1 MTIREPPNGRVFP
14 QFITHVPSKRQSAVY
29 PSSPSWTDNQRTK
42 STMDITAATNAR
54 FPHIKDLQG
63 KANAS
68 VRNIEPRLPLRTLL
82 SIAQQSTGQVGTD
95 VSFKRPDRA
104 YVEYLVSSEVLLNII
119 PKHKDFPALSSDR
132 GDWHKIYKAL
142 RKQNATQHE
151 MLKQI
156 YDVIVEDNIK
166 SGARPSDQ
174 YSSRRSSNYSE
185 TDQLSNGNQRP
196 LSMPDTP
203 STSSRVADELFL
215 PSSQKPG
222 QNSGLYQPQPQ
233 TASTPQKDRP
243 VVHPKPPGLQ
253 AGSRSRGSSPRPKNE
268 DALAERFS
276 QLRVQRK
283 NVPAGPVEGQYHMA
297 NNTFVEAP
305 SPTEYTPSSS
315 EDSSFPA
322 YVPSQSGGP
331 PSSGKPSGP
340 RDMQPPTY
348 PPPPKLPPPPPKIPL
363 NLVTETKLPRAPSP
377 AYNPSKNVGVTDMPT
392 LSRKPSIIGTD
403 SRSPQS
409 VKRFS
414 AQLSSVNSYSH
425 STRSSVSFE
434 EGPLAHSLSAEIRH
448 RTLIAAPELYERLQT
463 SSVLLIDAR
472 SREEYDQ
479 GHIFASSIM
488 CVEPLGL
495 RAGLSAEELE
505 ERLVISP
512 EVELSLFERRDEFDL
527 VVYYDRKTSSTGFL
541 TGPPA
546 GTEADALRALHDTLY
561 EFNAYK
567 PLQRPPVMLKGGLVA
582 WAELVG
588 PQALVT
594 SNTAASRGSRM
605 VSRKPGRPIGRV
617 PMASANSSLEVRKRR
632 LRDQKPLNPDEEK
645 SWLETASREEVD
657 PADYRHAQS
666 DGDTDSNS
674 DEPISPFIHT
684 YEDFLRR
691 FPEVPP
697 VQQSMMVSLPPPPPR
712 SRQPLPPP
720 PPRSLPG
727 VPSRPPPAVP
737 RPSYSGVSD
746 RDSTPFSPTSR
757 QSSSAQHPLY
767 TSRSISHYLKLPRT
781 GLINFSV
788 TCYMNATIQCLLATI
803 PLSHYFLDNKWKDQ
817 TQKNWKGSN
826 GIMPGIYANLIRSL
840 WKDDV
845 QAIRPSSL
853 RSFCARLNKE
863 WGVDRQQDA
872 KEFFDFLVDCLHED
886 LNENWNRTPLRP
898 LTSKEEMERERMAMQ
913 KVSTIEWRRYSH
925 REKSWISDLFA
936 GQHASRLRCTT
947 CHNTSTTYEAFY
959 SISVEIPRLPGKRPW
974 DIHDCLRSYCKEE
987 RLSGDEV
994 WKCPHCKCERE
1005 ATKQIT
1011 ITRAP
1016 KVLVVHFKRFE
1027 MQKGQSAK
1035 KVHTPI
1041 GFPLFGLNME
1051 PYMIPRSSR
1060 EERDHSGTD
1069 EANGDAATTPPY
1081 LYDAY
1086 AVMRHLGTSGN
1097 GGHYISLV
1105 RDAARGNIWRKFDDE
1120 KVTDF
1125 DPNKLKPDHRLQNEQ
1140 AYLVFYGRAVAR

>member
-1 MTIREPPNGRVFP
+1 M
-14 QFITHVPSKRQSAVY
+14 
-29 PSSPSWTDNQRTK
+29 
-42 STMDITAATNAR
+42 
-54 FPHIKDLQG
+54 
-63 KANAS
+63 
-68 VRNIEPRLPLRTLL
+68 
-82 SIAQQSTGQVGTD
+82 
-95 VSFKRPDRA
+95 
-104 YVEYLVSSEVLLNII
+104 LNE
-119 PKHKDFPALSSDR
+119 
-132 GDWHKIYKAL
+132 IY
-142 RKQNATQHE
+142 H
-151 MLKQI
+151 
-156 YDVIVEDNIK
+156 VIVEDNNH
-166 SGARPSDQ
+166 SGVRPSDQ
-174 YSSRRSSNYSE
+174 YSTSRRSSTYAE
-185 TDQLSNGNQRP
+185 TDQPYSDHQRP

-203 STSSRVADELFL
+203 STSMRVTDELFL
-215 PSSQKPG
+215 PSTQGKPHNAG
-222 QNSGLYQPQPQ
+222 PYQPQPQ
-233 TASTPQKDRP
+233 VVSPLQRDRP
-243 VVHPKPPGLQ
+243 VVRPKPLGLQ
-253 AGSRSRGSSPRPKNE
+253 AGSNSRGTSPRPSSD

-283 NVPAGPVEGQYHMA
+283 KVPTGPAEGRGNISH
-297 NNTFVEAP
+297 NGFIEIP

-315 EDSSFPA
+315 EDSSSLA
-322 YVPSQSGGP
+322 HVPSQSGGP
-331 PSSGKPSGP
+331 PSPGKPSGP
-340 RDMQPPTY
+340 RDMQPTTF

-363 NLVTETKLPRAPSP
+363 NLVSETQLPRAPSR
-377 AYNPSKNVGVTDMPT
+377 AYNPSKSVGMTSMPT
-392 LSRKPSIIGTD
+392 VGTD
-403 SRSPQS
+403 SHSPQS
-409 VKRFS
+409 VNRFS
-414 AQLSSVNSYSH
+414 GQLSSAITYSQ
-425 STRSSVSFE
+425 STRSSASFE
-434 EGPLAHSLSAEIRH
+434 EGPLTQTLSADRRH
-448 RTLIAAPELYERLQT
+448 RTSISAPELYERLQT

-472 SREEYDQ
+472 SREDYDR
-479 GHIFASSIM
+479 GHVFAKSIM

-495 RAGLSAEELE
+495 KAGLSAEELE
-505 ERLVISP
+505 ERLVVSP

-541 TGPPA
+541 TGPPT
-546 GTEADALRALHDTLY
+546 GTEADSLRALHDTLY

-567 PLQRPPVMLKGGLVA
+567 PLRRPPVMLKGGLAA

-594 SNTAASRGSRM
+594 SNTAALVGSRN

-666 DGDTDSNS
+666 DGDSDSNN

-697 VQQSMMVSLPPPPPR
+697 VQQSMTVSLPPPPPL

-720 PPRSLPG
+720 PPRSLPS

-737 RPSYSGVSD
+737 RPSYSGVSE
-746 RDSTPFSPTSR
+746 RESTQFSPASR
-757 QSSSAQHPLY
+757 QSSSKQHPLY

-817 TQKNWKGSN
+817 IQKNWKGSN

-886 LNENWNRTPLRP
+886 LNENWSRTPLRP
-898 LTSKEEMERERMAMQ
+898 LTLKEEMDRERMPMQ
-913 KVSTIEWRRYSH
+913 KVSRIEWNRYTH

-947 CHNTSTTYEAFY
+947 CQNTSTTYEAFY
-959 SISVEIPRLPGKRPW
+959 SISVEIPRSSGRRLW
-974 DIHDCLRSYCKEE
+974 DIHDCLRSYCQEE

-1016 KVLVVHFKRFE
+1016 QVLVVHFKRFE

-1035 KVHTPI
+1035 KIHTPI

-1051 PYMIPRSSR
+1051 PYMIPRASKDAH
-1060 EERDHSGTD
+1060 DHSRT
-1069 EANGDAATTPPY
+1069 EEPLRDAATTPPY

-1120 KVTDF
+1120 RVTDL
-1125 DPNKLKPDHRLQNEQ
+1125 DPNKLKPENRLQNEQ

>member
-1 MTIREPPNGRVFP
+1 
-14 QFITHVPSKRQSAVY
+14 
-29 PSSPSWTDNQRTK
+29 
-42 STMDITAATNAR
+42 
-54 FPHIKDLQG
+54 
-63 KANAS
+63 
-68 VRNIEPRLPLRTLL
+68 
-82 SIAQQSTGQVGTD
+82 
-95 VSFKRPDRA
+95 
-104 YVEYLVSSEVLLNII
+104 
-119 PKHKDFPALSSDR
+119 
-132 GDWHKIYKAL
+132 
-142 RKQNATQHE
+142 

-156 YDVIVEDNIK
+156 YSVIIDDNTK
-166 SGARPSDQ
+166 SGVRPSDQ
-174 YSSRRSSNYSE
+174 YSSSRRSSTYSE
-185 TDQLSNGNQRP
+185 TGQLPNGHQRP

-203 STSSRVADELFL
+203 STGNRFTDELFL
-215 PSSQKPG
+215 PSSQTTP
-222 QNSGLYQPQPQ
+222 QISGPHQPQPQ
-233 TASTPQKDRP
+233 ASSTAQRDRP
-243 VVHPKPPGLQ
+243 NVRPKPLGLQ
-253 AGSRSRGSSPRPKNE
+253 AGSQSRDTSSRPTSD
-268 DALAERFS
+268 DALAQRFS

-283 NVPAGPVEGQYHMA
+283 KVPAGPAEGPRNLSQ
-297 NNTFVEAP
+297 NGFVEIP
-305 SPTEYTPSSS
+305 SPTDYTPSSS
-315 EDSSFPA
+315 EDSSSLAHIPPQSQGL
-322 YVPSQSGGP
+322 PSP
-331 PSSGKPSGP
+331 GKPSGP
-340 RDMQPPTY
+340 RDMQLPRLPL
-348 PPPPKLPPPPPKIPL
+348 PPKLPPPPPKRPMNIA
-363 NLVTETKLPRAPSP
+363 TETQLPRAPSP
-377 AYNPSKNVGVTDMPT
+377 AYNPSKSVKTNMPA
-392 LSRKPSIIGTD
+392 LNRKRSIIGAD
-403 SRSPQS
+403 SYSPQS

-414 AQLSSVNSYSH
+414 GQLSSAATSYSQ
-425 STRSSVSFE
+425 STRSSASFE
-434 EGPLAHSLSAEIRH
+434 GVPLAQTLSAEKRH
-448 RTLIAAPELYERLQT
+448 QTSISAPELYECLQT
-463 SSVLLIDAR
+463 SNVLLIDVR
-472 SREEYDQ
+472 SREDYDQ
-479 GHIFASSIM
+479 GHIFAKSIM

-505 ERLVISP
+505 ERLIVSP
-512 EVELSLFERRDEFDL
+512 EIELSLFERRDDFDL
-527 VVYYDRKTSSTGFL
+527 VVYYDRRTSSTEFL

-546 GTEADALRALHDTLY
+546 GTEADAMRALHDTLY

-567 PLQRPPVMLKGGLVA
+567 PLRRPPVMLKGGLVA

-594 SNTAASRGSRM
+594 SNTAALIGSRT
-605 VSRKPGRPIGRV
+605 VLRKPARPIGRV

-674 DEPISPFIHT
+674 DEPPSPFVHT

-691 FPEVPP
+691 FPEVSP

-712 SRQPLPPP
+712 SRQAMPPP
-720 PPRSLPG
+720 PPRSLPS

-737 RPSYSGVSD
+737 RPSYSGVSE
-746 RDSTPFSPTSR
+746 RESTQFSPTSR
-757 QSSSAQHPLY
+757 QSSSQQHPLY

-853 RSFCARLNKE
+853 RSFCARLNQE

-898 LTSKEEMERERMAMQ
+898 LTLREEMERERMPIQ
-913 KVSTIEWRRYSH
+913 TVSKIEWNRYTH

-947 CHNTSTTYEAFY
+947 CQNTSTTYEAFY
-959 SISVEIPRLPGKRPW
+959 SISVEIPRSSGKKPW
-974 DIHDCLRSYCKEE
+974 DIHDCLRSYCQEE

-1016 KVLVVHFKRFE
+1016 QFLVVHFKRFE

-1035 KVHTPI
+1035 KVHTSI

-1051 PYMIPRSSR
+1051 SYMVPQASK
-1060 EERDHSGTD
+1060 EAHDHSRMD
-1069 EANGDAATTPPY
+1069 EPIKDAATTPPY

-1086 AVMRHLGTSGN
+1086 AVMRHIGTSGN

-1120 KVTDF
+1120 RVTDF
-1125 DPNKLKPDHRLQNEQ
+1125 DPNKLKPDQRLQNEQ

>member
-1 MTIREPPNGRVFP
+1 
-14 QFITHVPSKRQSAVY
+14 
-29 PSSPSWTDNQRTK
+29 
-42 STMDITAATNAR
+42 
-54 FPHIKDLQG
+54 
-63 KANAS
+63 
-68 VRNIEPRLPLRTLL
+68 
-82 SIAQQSTGQVGTD
+82 
-95 VSFKRPDRA
+95 
-104 YVEYLVSSEVLLNII
+104 
-119 PKHKDFPALSSDR
+119 
-132 GDWHKIYKAL
+132 
-142 RKQNATQHE
+142 
-151 MLKQI
+151 MLKHI
-156 YDVIVEDNIK
+156 YDVIVEDNRK
-166 SGARPSDQ
+166 SGVRPSDQ
-174 YSSRRSSNYSE
+174 SSLSRPSSSYSDRS
-185 TDQLSNGNQRP
+185 QLSNGHQRP
-196 LSMPDTP
+196 LSMPETP
-203 STSSRVADELFL
+203 STTNRPTDELFL
-215 PSSQKPG
+215 PSPQL
-222 QNSGLYQPQPQ
+222 SGPYQPQPQ
-233 TASTPQKDRP
+233 AASTPQKDRP
-243 VVHPKPPGLQ
+243 VVRPKPLGLQ
-253 AGSRSRGSSPRPKNE
+253 AGSNSRGVSPRPTSE

-283 NVPAGPVEGQYHMA
+283 NVPAKPTEGQRNALHNA
-297 NNTFVEAP
+297 VEMP
-305 SPTEYTPSSS
+305 SPTEYTPSCS
-315 EDSSFPA
+315 EDSSSNFYIPQ
-322 YVPSQSGGP
+322 QSGGQ
-331 PSSGKPSGP
+331 PSPGKPSGP
-340 RDMQPPTY
+340 RDMQLSTL

-363 NLVTETKLPRAPSP
+363 NLVTETQLPRAPSP
-377 AYNPSKNVGVTDMPT
+377 AYNPSKSVVKANMPT
-392 LSRKPSIIGTD
+392 LSRKRSIIGTD
-403 SRSPQS
+403 SQSPQS
-409 VKRFS
+409 VKRLS
-414 AQLSSVNSYSH
+414 AQLSSATTYSP
-425 STRSSVSFE
+425 STRSSVSI
-434 EGPLAHSLSAEIRH
+434 EGVPLAQTLSTEIRH
-448 RTLIAAPELYERLQT
+448 KTSISAPELYEHLQT
-463 SSVLLIDAR
+463 SNVLLIDVR
-472 SREEYDQ
+472 GREEYDQ
-479 GHIFASSIM
+479 GHVFAKSIM

-495 RAGLSAEELE
+495 KPGLSAEELE
-505 ERLVISP
+505 ERLIVSP
-512 EVELSLFERRDEFDL
+512 EFELSLFERRDDFDL
-527 VVYYDRKTSSTGFL
+527 VVYYDQKTSSTGFL
-541 TGPPA
+541 TGPPT
-546 GTEADALRALHDTLY
+546 GTDADALRALHDTLY

-567 PLQRPPVMLKGGLVA
+567 PLRKPPIMLKGGLVA

-594 SNTAASRGSRM
+594 SNTAALVGSRT
-605 VSRKPGRPIGRV
+605 VPRKPGRPIGRV
-617 PMASANSSLEVRKRR
+617 PKASANSSLEVRKRR

-666 DGDTDSNS
+666 DGDSDSN
-674 DEPISPFIHT
+674 DPVSPFIQT

-691 FPEVPP
+691 FPEVSP
-697 VQQSMMVSLPPPPPR
+697 VQQSMMVSYHPTPPR
-712 SRQPLPPP
+712 SRQPMPPP
-720 PPRSLPG
+720 PPRSLPS
-727 VPSRPPPAVP
+727 VPSRPPPALP
-737 RPSYSGVSD
+737 RPSYSGVSE
-746 RDSTPFSPTSR
+746 RESIQFSPTSR
-757 QSSSAQHPLY
+757 QSSSRQHPLY

-872 KEFFDFLVDCLHED
+872 KEFFDFLSDCLHED

-898 LTSKEEMERERMAMQ
+898 LTLREEMDRERMPIQ
-913 KVSTIEWRRYSH
+913 TVSRIEWNRYTH

-947 CHNTSTTYEAFY
+947 CQNTSTTYEAFY
-959 SISVEIPRLPGKRPW
+959 SISVEIPRTSGKRPW
-974 DIHDCLRSYCKEE
+974 DIHDCLRSYCQEE

-1016 KVLVVHFKRFE
+1016 QFLVVHFKRFE

-1051 PYMIPRSSR
+1051 SYIIPQASK
-1060 EERDHSGTD
+1060 EAHDHSRMD
-1069 EANGDAATTPPY
+1069 EPIRDAATTPPY

-1086 AVMRHLGTSGN
+1086 AVMRHIGTSGN

-1120 KVTDF
+1120 RVTDF
-1125 DPNKLKPDHRLQNEQ
+1125 DPNKLKPDHKLQNEQ

>member
-1 MTIREPPNGRVFP
+1 MNVTGPL
-14 QFITHVPSKRQSAVY
+14 
-29 PSSPSWTDNQRTK
+29 
-42 STMDITAATNAR
+42 NAR

-68 VRNIEPRLPLRTLL
+68 VRNIDPRMPIRSLL
-82 SIAQQSTGQVGTD
+82 SRAQQSTVQVGTD

-104 YVEYLVSSEVLLNII
+104 YVEYLVSSELLLNII
-119 PKHKDFPALSSDR
+119 PKHKDFPTVNSGR
-132 GDWHKIYKAL
+132 GDLKQIYKSL

-156 YDVIVEDNIK
+156 YNVIVEDNTK
-166 SGARPSDQ
+166 SGVRPSDH
-174 YSSRRSSNYSE
+174 YLSSRPSSTYSVSSP
-185 TDQLSNGNQRP
+185 LSNGHQRP

-203 STSSRVADELFL
+203 GTSNRVTDELFL
-215 PSSQKPG
+215 PSSQTMPPI
-222 QNSGLYQPQPQ
+222 SPYQPQPRPSS
-233 TASTPQKDRP
+233 ASRGDRP
-243 VVHPKPPGLQ
+243 VVHPKPLGLQ
-253 AGSRSRGSSPRPKNE
+253 AGLNSRDASPHPTSD

-283 NVPAGPVEGQYHMA
+283 NLPVGPADGQRNVSQNGSAEMR
-297 NNTFVEAP
+297 
-305 SPTEYTPSSS
+305 SPTNYTPSSS
-315 EDSSFPA
+315 EDSSSSA
-322 YVPSQSGGP
+322 YIPPQSGGS
-331 PSSGKPSGP
+331 PSRGKPSGP
-340 RDMQPPTY
+340 RDMQLPTFA
-348 PPPPKLPPPPPKIPL
+348 PPPKLPPPPPKIPL
-363 NLVTETKLPRAPSP
+363 ELVTETHLPRAPSP
-377 AYNPSKNVGVTDMPT
+377 AYNPSKSAVKTNVLT
-392 LSRKPSIIGTD
+392 LNRKRSIIGTD
-403 SRSPQS
+403 PHSPQS

-414 AQLSSVNSYSH
+414 GQLSSATTYSQ
-425 STRSSVSFE
+425 STRSSASYDGV
-434 EGPLAHSLSAEIRH
+434 PLAQTLSAELRH
-448 RTLIAAPELYERLQT
+448 KTSISASELYERLQT
-463 SSVLLIDAR
+463 SSILLIDVR
-472 SREEYDQ
+472 GREEYDQ
-479 GHIFASSIM
+479 GHIFAKSIM
-488 CVEPLGL
+488 CIEPLGL
-495 RAGLSAEELE
+495 KSGLSAEELE
-505 ERLVISP
+505 ERLVVSP
-512 EVELSLFERRDEFDL
+512 EVEQSLFERRDDFDL

-541 TGPPA
+541 TGPPT
-546 GTEADALRALHDTLY
+546 GTEADAMRALHDTLY

-567 PLQRPPVMLKGGLVA
+567 PLRRPPIMLEEGLVA

-594 SNTAASRGSRM
+594 SNTAALVGSRT

-617 PMASANSSLEVRKRR
+617 PKASANSSLEVRKRR

-657 PADYRHAQS
+657 PADYQHAQS
-666 DGDTDSNS
+666 DGDADSNS
-674 DEPISPFIHT
+674 DEPMSPFIHT

-691 FPEVPP
+691 FPDVSPM
-697 VQQSMMVSLPPPPPR
+697 QQSMMVSLPPPSPR
-712 SRQPLPPP
+712 SRQSMLPP
-720 PPRSLPG
+720 PPRSLPS

-737 RPSYSGVSD
+737 RPSYGGVSE
-746 RDSTPFSPTSR
+746 RESTQFSPTSR
-757 QSSSAQHPLY
+757 QSSSRQHPLY

-898 LTSKEEMERERMAMQ
+898 LTLREEMDRERMPIQ
-913 KVSTIEWRRYSH
+913 TVSRIEWNRYSH

-947 CHNTSTTYEAFY
+947 CQNTSTTYEAFY
-959 SISVEIPRLPGKRPW
+959 SISVEIPRTSGKRPW
-974 DIHDCLRSYCKEE
+974 DIHDCLRSYCQEE

-1016 KVLVVHFKRFE
+1016 QFLVVHFKRFE
-1027 MQKGQSAK
+1027 MRKGESAR

-1051 PYMIPRSSR
+1051 AYMIPQASKEAHDYSR
-1060 EERDHSGTD
+1060 MD
-1069 EANGDAATTPPY
+1069 EPIRDAATTPPY

-1086 AVMRHLGTSGN
+1086 AVMRHIGNSGN

-1120 KVTDF
+1120 RVTDF
-1125 DPNKLKPDHRLQNEQ
+1125 DPSKLKNDHKLQSEQ

>member
-1 MTIREPPNGRVFP
+1 M
-14 QFITHVPSKRQSAVY
+14 Q
-29 PSSPSWTDNQRTK
+29 
-42 STMDITAATNAR
+42 
-54 FPHIKDLQG
+54 
-63 KANAS
+63 
-68 VRNIEPRLPLRTLL
+68 
-82 SIAQQSTGQVGTD
+82 
-95 VSFKRPDRA
+95 
-104 YVEYLVSSEVLLNII
+104 
-119 PKHKDFPALSSDR
+119 
-132 GDWHKIYKAL
+132 
-142 RKQNATQHE
+142 QNATQHE
-151 MLKQI
+151 MLKEI
-156 YDVIVEDNIK
+156 YNVIVEDNTN
-166 SGARPSDQ
+166 SGVKPSDQ
-174 YSSRRSSNYSE
+174 YSSSRRSSIHSE
-185 TDQLSNGNQRP
+185 TNQLPNGYQRP

-203 STSSRVADELFL
+203 TTSTRATDELFL
-215 PSSQKPG
+215 PPSQTIP
-222 QNSGLYQPQPQ
+222 QISGPYETQPPA
-233 TASTPQKDRP
+233 ASTPQRDRP
-243 VVHPKPPGLQ
+243 VVHRKPVGLQ
-253 AGSRSRGSSPRPKNE
+253 AGSSSRGASPGPTSG

-283 NVPAGPVEGQYHMA
+283 NAPPKPTEGQR
-297 NNTFVEAP
+297 NTSHSGFAEIP

-315 EDSSFPA
+315 EDSSSFA
-322 YVPSQSGGP
+322 YNPSQSGGSASP
-331 PSSGKPSGP
+331 GKPSGP
-340 RDMQPPTY
+340 RDMHPPNL
-348 PPPPKLPPPPPKIPL
+348 PPPPTFPPPPPKIPL
-363 NLVTETKLPRAPSP
+363 NLVTEAQLPRAPSP
-377 AYNPSKNVGVTDMPT
+377 AYNPSKSVGMANMPT
-392 LSRKPSIIGTD
+392 LNRKRSVIGTNPH
-403 SRSPQS
+403 SPQS

-414 AQLSSVNSYSH
+414 GQSTSAISYSQ
-425 STRSSVSFE
+425 SARSSASFE
-434 EGPLAHSLSAEIRH
+434 DAPLAQSLSAEMRH
-448 RTLIAAPELYERLQT
+448 KTSISAPELYERLQT

-472 SREEYDQ
+472 TREEYDE
-479 GHIFASSIM
+479 GHVFSKAIM

-495 RAGLSAEELE
+495 KAGLSAEELE
-505 ERLVISP
+505 ERLVVSP
-512 EVELSLFERRDEFDL
+512 EAELSLFERRDEFDL

-541 TGPPA
+541 TGPPT

-567 PLQRPPVMLKGGLVA
+567 PLRRKPIMLKGGLVA

-594 SNTAASRGSRM
+594 SNTAALVGSRT
-605 VSRKPGRPIGRV
+605 VSRRPGRPIGRV

-666 DGDTDSNS
+666 DGDTDSNNN
-674 DEPISPFIHT
+674 EPMSPFVHT

-697 VQQSMMVSLPPPPPR
+697 TQQSMMVSTPPPPPR
-712 SRQPLPPP
+712 SRQPVPSPPP
-720 PPRSLPG
+720 QSLPSA
-727 VPSRPPPAVP
+727 PSRPPPAVP
-737 RPSYSGVSD
+737 RPSYSGVSE
-746 RDSTPFSPTSR
+746 RESTQLSPTSR
-757 QSSSAQHPLY
+757 HSSSTQHPLY
-767 TSRSISHYLKLPRT
+767 TSRAISHYLRLPRT
-781 GLINFSV
+781 GLVNFSV
-788 TCYMNATIQCLLATI
+788 TCYMNATIQCLVATI

-817 TQKNWKGSN
+817 IQKNWKGSN

-853 RSFCARLNKE
+853 RSFCARLNRE

-872 KEFFDFLVDCLHED
+872 KEFFDFLIDCLHED
-886 LNENWNRTPLRP
+886 LNENWDRTPLRP
-898 LTSKEEMERERMAMQ
+898 LTPREEMDRERMPIQ
-913 KVSTIEWRRYSH
+913 KVSKIEWNRYTH

-947 CHNTSTTYEAFY
+947 CQNTSTTYEAFY
-959 SISVEIPRLPGKRPW
+959 SISVEIPRSSGRRPW
-974 DIHDCLRSYCKEE
+974 DIHDCLRSYCQEE

-1016 KVLVVHFKRFE
+1016 QVLVVHFKRFE

-1041 GFPLFGLNME
+1041 DFPLFGLNLD
-1051 PYMIPRSSR
+1051 PYMIPRASK
-1060 EERDHSGTD
+1060 EAHDHSRMD
-1069 EANGDAATTPPY
+1069 DPIRDAATTPPY

-1086 AVMRHLGTSGN
+1086 AVMRHIGTSGN

-1105 RDAARGNIWRKFDDE
+1105 RDAARSNTWRKFDDE
-1120 KVTDF
+1120 RVTDF
-1125 DPNKLKPDHRLQNEQ
+1125 DHHKLKPDHRLQNEQ

>member
-1 MTIREPPNGRVFP
+1 M
-14 QFITHVPSKRQSAVY
+14 
-29 PSSPSWTDNQRTK
+29 
-42 STMDITAATNAR
+42 
-54 FPHIKDLQG
+54 
-63 KANAS
+63 
-68 VRNIEPRLPLRTLL
+68 
-82 SIAQQSTGQVGTD
+82 
-95 VSFKRPDRA
+95 
-104 YVEYLVSSEVLLNII
+104 LN
-119 PKHKDFPALSSDR
+119 
-132 GDWHKIYKAL
+132 
-142 RKQNATQHE
+142 
-151 MLKQI
+151 QI
-156 YDVIVEDNIK
+156 YHVIIEDNNH
-166 SGARPSDQ
+166 SGVKPSDQ
-174 YSSRRSSNYSE
+174 YSSSHRSSTYSE
-185 TDQLSNGNQRP
+185 IDQSSNSHQRP

-203 STSSRVADELFL
+203 NSNIKVTDELFL
-215 PSSQKPG
+215 PSPQTAPQSIA
-222 QNSGLYQPQPQ
+222 SYQPQPQ
-233 TASTPQKDRP
+233 AASTSHRDRP
-243 VVHPKPPGLQ
+243 VVRPKPFGLQ
-253 AGSRSRGSSPRPKNE
+253 AGSNSRGSSPHPTYD

-283 NVPAGPVEGQYHMA
+283 KVPTRPAEGQGSISH
-297 NNTFVEAP
+297 NDFVEIP
-305 SPTEYTPSSS
+305 SPIEYTPSSS
-315 EDSSFPA
+315 EDSSSLA
-322 YVPSQSGGP
+322 CVPSQPGGP
-331 PSSGKPSGP
+331 SSPGKPSGP
-340 RDMQPPTY
+340 RAMQPTTF

-363 NLVTETKLPRAPSP
+363 NVVTETQLPRAPSP
-377 AYNPSKNVGVTDMPT
+377 AYNPSKNVGMTNMP
-392 LSRKPSIIGTD
+392 SVGEKRSAVGMD
-403 SRSPQS
+403 SHSPQS

-414 AQLSSVNSYSH
+414 GQLSSAITYSQ
-425 STRSSVSFE
+425 STRSSASLEEVTLAQDVS
-434 EGPLAHSLSAEIRH
+434 ADRRHKTSLS
-448 RTLIAAPELYERLQT
+448 APELYERLQT
-463 SSVLLIDAR
+463 SSILLIDIR
-472 SREEYDQ
+472 SREEFDQ
-479 GHIFASSIM
+479 GHIFAKSIM
-488 CVEPLGL
+488 CIEPLGL

-505 ERLVISP
+505 ERLVVSP
-512 EVELSLFERRDEFDL
+512 EGELSLFERRDEFDL
-527 VVYYDRKTSSTGFL
+527 VVYYDRMTSSTGYL
-541 TGPPA
+541 NGHPT

-567 PLQRPPVMLKGGLVA
+567 PLRRPPMMLKGGLVA

-594 SNTAASRGSRM
+594 SSTAALVGSRN

-666 DGDTDSNS
+666 DGDTDSNN
-674 DEPISPFIHT
+674 DEPVSPFIHT

-697 VQQSMMVSLPPPPPR
+697 VQQSMMVSMPPPPPR
-712 SRQPLPPP
+712 SRLPIPPP
-720 PPRSLPG
+720 PPRSLPS

-737 RPSYSGVSD
+737 RPSYSGVSE
-746 RDSTPFSPTSR
+746 RDSTQFSPTSR
-757 QSSSAQHPLY
+757 QSSSTQHPLY
-767 TSRSISHYLKLPRT
+767 TSRSITHYLKLPRT

-886 LNENWNRTPLRP
+886 LNEHWNRTPLRP
-898 LTSKEEMERERMAMQ
+898 LTLREEMERERMPVWT
-913 KVSTIEWRRYSH
+913 VSRIEWNRYTH
-925 REKSWISDLFA
+925 REKSWITELFA

-947 CHNTSTTYEAFY
+947 CQNTSTTYEAFY
-959 SISVEIPRLPGKRPW
+959 SISVEIPRSSGRRPW
-974 DIHDCLRSYCKEE
+974 DIHDCLRSYCQEE
-987 RLSGDEV
+987 KLSGDEV
-994 WKCPHCKCERE
+994 WKCPNCKCERE

-1016 KVLVVHFKRFE
+1016 QVLVVHFKRFE

-1035 KVHTPI
+1035 KIHTPI

-1051 PYMIPRSSR
+1051 PYMIPQASK
-1060 EERDHSGTD
+1060 EAHDHLRVD
-1069 EANGDAATTPPY
+1069 ESIQDAATKPPY

-1120 KVTDF
+1120 RVTDF

>member
-1 MTIREPPNGRVFP
+1 MHLPTSERFP
-14 QFITHVPSKRQSAVY
+14 QGFRLRSRILTG
-29 PSSPSWTDNQRTK
+29 
-42 STMDITAATNAR
+42 
-54 FPHIKDLQG
+54 LQ
-63 KANAS
+63 
-68 VRNIEPRLPLRTLL
+68 
-82 SIAQQSTGQVGTD
+82 
-95 VSFKRPDRA
+95 
-104 YVEYLVSSEVLLNII
+104 
-119 PKHKDFPALSSDR
+119 
-132 GDWHKIYKAL
+132 
-142 RKQNATQHE
+142 QNATQHE
-151 MLKQI
+151 MLKEI
-156 YDVIVEDNIK
+156 YNVIIEDNTN
-166 SGARPSDQ
+166 SGVNPSDQ
-174 YSSRRSSNYSE
+174 YSSSRRASIQSETNQSSNGY
-185 TDQLSNGNQRP
+185 QRP
-196 LSMPDTP
+196 LSMPLTP
-203 STSSRVADELFL
+203 NASSKATDELFL
-215 PSSQKPG
+215 PSSQTLPRIPG
-222 QNSGLYQPQPQ
+222 SHQSQPQA
-233 TASTPQKDRP
+233 ASTPQRDRP
-243 VVHPKPPGLQ
+243 PVHRKPLGLQ
-253 AGSRSRGSSPRPKNE
+253 AGSGSRGTSPGPASG

-283 NVPAGPVEGQYHMA
+283 NVPAKPAEGQR
-297 NNTFVEAP
+297 NTLHNDFVEMP

-315 EDSSFPA
+315 EDSPSLA
-322 YVPSQSGGP
+322 YISLQSGGP
-331 PSSGKPSGP
+331 PSPGKPSGP
-340 RDMQPPTY
+340 RAMMPPN
-348 PPPPKLPPPPPKIPL
+348 LPPPPPKIPL
-363 NLVTETKLPRAPSP
+363 SLETETRLPRAPSP
-377 AYNPSKNVGVTDMPT
+377 AYNPSKSVGVANMPT
-392 LSRKPSIIGTD
+392 FIRKQSITGTEPN
-403 SRSPQS
+403 SPLS

-414 AQLSSVNSYSH
+414 GHSSSAITYSQ
-425 STRSSVSFE
+425 STRSSASFE
-434 EGPLAHSLSAEIRH
+434 DNPLAQSLSAEKRH
-448 RTLIAAPELYERLQT
+448 KTSISAPELYERLQT

-479 GHIFASSIM
+479 GHVFAKFIL

-495 RAGLSAEELE
+495 KAGLSAEELE

-512 EVELSLFERRDEFDL
+512 EIELSLFERRNEFDL
-527 VVYYDRKTSSTGFL
+527 VVYYDRQTSSTGFL
-541 TGPPA
+541 TGPPT

-567 PLQRPPVMLKGGLVA
+567 PLRRPPIMLKGGLAA
-582 WAELVG
+582 WTELVG

-594 SNTAASRGSRM
+594 SKTASLVGSRT
-605 VSRKPGRPIGRV
+605 VPRKPGRPIGRV

-657 PADYRHAQS
+657 PADYQHAQS
-666 DGDTDSNS
+666 DGDTDSNT
-674 DEPISPFIHT
+674 DEPSSPFVHT
-684 YEDFLRR
+684 YEAFLRR

-712 SRQPLPPP
+712 SRQPVPPP
-720 PPRSLPG
+720 PPRSLPSA
-727 VPSRPPPAVP
+727 PSRPPPALP
-737 RPSYSGVSD
+737 RPSYSGVSE
-746 RDSTPFSPTSR
+746 RESTQFSPTSR
-757 QSSSAQHPLY
+757 QSSSTQHPLY

-853 RSFCARLNKE
+853 RSFCARLNRE

-872 KEFFDFLVDCLHED
+872 KEFFDFLIDCLHED

-898 LTSKEEMERERMAMQ
+898 LTSREEMERERMPVRT
-913 KVSTIEWRRYSH
+913 VSRIEWNRYTH

-947 CHNTSTTYEAFY
+947 CQNTSTTYEAFY
-959 SISVEIPRLPGKRPW
+959 SISVEIPRSSGKRPW
-974 DIHDCLRSYCKEE
+974 DIHDCLRSYCQEE

-994 WKCPHCKCERE
+994 WKCPNCKCERE

-1016 KVLVVHFKRFE
+1016 QVLVVHFKRFE

-1035 KVHTPI
+1035 KIHTPI

-1051 PYMIPRSSR
+1051 PYMIARSSK
-1060 EERDHSGTD
+1060 EAHDHSGTD
-1069 EANGDAATTPPY
+1069 EPVRDAATTPPY

-1120 KVTDF
+1120 RVSDF

>member
-1 MTIREPPNGRVFP
+1 MLKEIY
-14 QFITHVPSKRQSAVY
+14 HVIIDDNSDSGVRPSK
-29 PSSPSWTDNQRTK
+29 
-42 STMDITAATNAR
+42 
-54 FPHIKDLQG
+54 
-63 KANAS
+63 
-68 VRNIEPRLPLRTLL
+68 
-82 SIAQQSTGQVGTD
+82 
-95 VSFKRPDRA
+95 
-104 YVEYLVSSEVLLNII
+104 
-119 PKHKDFPALSSDR
+119 
-132 GDWHKIYKAL
+132 
-142 RKQNATQHE
+142 
-151 MLKQI
+151 
-156 YDVIVEDNIK
+156 
-166 SGARPSDQ
+166 Q
-174 YSSRRSSNYSE
+174 YTSSRRSSVYSDA
-185 TDQLSNGNQRP
+185 DQPYSGHQRP
-196 LSMPDTP
+196 LSMPDSP
-203 STSSRVADELFL
+203 SPRTDTRANDELFL
-215 PSSQKPG
+215 PSPQTAP
-222 QNSGLYQPQPQ
+222 QMSGPYQPQAQ
-233 TASTPQKDRP
+233 AASTPQRNRP
-243 VVHPKPPGLQ
+243 VVRPKPLGLLDKP
-253 AGSRSRGSSPRPKNE
+253 SSRGSSPRPPSD

-283 NVPAGPVEGQYHMA
+283 KVPIRPAEGQNSLSS
-297 NNTFVEAP
+297 NNFIEIP
-305 SPTEYTPSSS
+305 SPIEYTPSSS
-315 EDSSFPA
+315 EDSSSLA
-322 YVPSQSGGP
+322 HYPSQSARP
-331 PSSGKPSGP
+331 PSPSKPYAS
-340 RDMQPPTY
+340 RDLQPPTL

-363 NLVTETKLPRAPSP
+363 NPVTETKLPRAPSP
-377 AYNPSKNVGVTDMPT
+377 AYNPSKSVGITDAPG
-392 LSRKPSIIGTD
+392 LIGTD
-403 SRSPQS
+403 TNPPGSAKRSS
-409 VKRFS
+409 G
-414 AQLSSVNSYSH
+414 QLSSAINYSQ
-425 STRSSVSFE
+425 STRSSASFE
-434 EGPLAHSLSAEIRH
+434 EVPTGQSLSPEKRH
-448 RTLIAAPELYERLQT
+448 KTSISAPELYERLQT
-463 SSVLLIDAR
+463 SSILLIDAR
-472 SREEYDQ
+472 NREEYDQ
-479 GHIFASSIM
+479 GHLFAKSIL
-488 CVEPLGL
+488 CIEPLSL
-495 RAGLSAEELE
+495 KAGLSAEDLE
-505 ERLVISP
+505 DRLVTSP
-512 EVELSLFERRDEFDL
+512 EIELSLFERRDEFDL

-541 TGPPA
+541 TGRPA

-567 PLQRPPVMLKGGLVA
+567 PLRRPPLLLKGGLVA

-594 SNTAASRGSRM
+594 SNTVALVGSRT
-605 VSRKPGRPIGRV
+605 VSRKPARPIGRV

-632 LRDQKPLNPDEEK
+632 LRDQKPLNADEER
-645 SWLETASREEVD
+645 SWLETAEREEVD
-657 PADYRHAQS
+657 PADYQHAQS
-666 DGDTDSNS
+666 DGDAESNS
-674 DEPISPFIHT
+674 DEPMSPFVHT

-712 SRQPLPPP
+712 SQALPPP
-720 PPRSLPG
+720 PPRTMPS

-737 RPSYSGVSD
+737 RPSYSGVSE
-746 RDSTPFSPTSR
+746 STPFSPTSR
-757 QSSSAQHPLY
+757 QASSKQYPLY
-767 TSRSISHYLKLPRT
+767 TSRSIFHYLKLPRT

-817 TQKNWKGSN
+817 IQKNWKGSN

-872 KEFFDFLVDCLHED
+872 KEFFDFLIDCLHED

-898 LTSKEEMERERMAMQ
+898 LTTREEIERERMPIE
-913 KVSTIEWRRYSH
+913 KVSRIEWNRYTH

-947 CHNTSTTYEAFY
+947 CQNTSTTYEAFY
-959 SISVEIPRLPGKRPW
+959 SISVEIPRSSGRRPW

-1016 KVLVVHFKRFE
+1016 QVLVVHFKRFE
-1027 MQKGQSAK
+1027 MQKGQSARK
-1035 KVHTPI
+1035 IHTPI

-1051 PYMIPRSSR
+1051 PYMIPRASKDIDAYAR
-1060 EERDHSGTD
+1060 TD
-1069 EANGDAATTPPY
+1069 EPVQDAATTPPY

-1097 GGHYISLV
+1097 GGHYISLI

-1120 KVTDF
+1120 RVTDF

>member
-1 MTIREPPNGRVFP
+1 M
-14 QFITHVPSKRQSAVY
+14 
-29 PSSPSWTDNQRTK
+29 
-42 STMDITAATNAR
+42 
-54 FPHIKDLQG
+54 
-63 KANAS
+63 
-68 VRNIEPRLPLRTLL
+68 
-82 SIAQQSTGQVGTD
+82 
-95 VSFKRPDRA
+95 
-104 YVEYLVSSEVLLNII
+104 LN
-119 PKHKDFPALSSDR
+119 
-132 GDWHKIYKAL
+132 
-142 RKQNATQHE
+142 
-151 MLKQI
+151 QI
-156 YDVIVEDNIK
+156 YHVIIEDNNL
-166 SGARPSDQ
+166 SGVKPSDQ
-174 YSSRRSSNYSE
+174 YSSSRRSSTYSE
-185 TDQLSNGNQRP
+185 IDQSSNSYQRP

-203 STSSRVADELFL
+203 NSNIKVTDELFL
-215 PSSQKPG
+215 PSPQTTPQSIAP
-222 QNSGLYQPQPQ
+222 YQPQPQ
-233 TASTPQKDRP
+233 AASASQRDRP
-243 VVHPKPPGLQ
+243 VVRPKPFGLQ
-253 AGSRSRGSSPRPKNE
+253 AGSSSRGSSPRPTYD

-283 NVPAGPVEGQYHMA
+283 KVPTRPAEGQGNISHYD
-297 NNTFVEAP
+297 FVEIP
-305 SPTEYTPSSS
+305 SPIEYTPSSS
-315 EDSSFPA
+315 EDSSSLA

-331 PSSGKPSGP
+331 PSPGKPSGP
-340 RDMQPPTY
+340 RDMQPTMF

-363 NLVTETKLPRAPSP
+363 NVATETQLPRAPSP
-377 AYNPSKNVGVTDMPT
+377 AYNPSKNLGMTNMSLVSGKRSAVGME
-392 LSRKPSIIGTD
+392 SH
-403 SRSPQS
+403 SPLS

-414 AQLSSVNSYSH
+414 GQLSSAITYSQ
-425 STRSSVSFE
+425 STRSSASLEEVTLAQDVSAE
-434 EGPLAHSLSAEIRH
+434 MRHKTSLS
-448 RTLIAAPELYERLQT
+448 APELYERLQT
-463 SSVLLIDAR
+463 SSILMIDIR
-472 SREEYDQ
+472 SREEFDQ
-479 GHIFASSIM
+479 GHIFAKSIM
-488 CVEPLGL
+488 CIEPLGL

-505 ERLVISP
+505 ERLVVSP
-512 EVELSLFERRDEFDL
+512 EAELSLFERRDEFDL
-527 VVYYDRKTSSTGFL
+527 VVYYDRMTSSTGFL
-541 TGPPA
+541 NGHPT

-567 PLQRPPVMLKGGLVA
+567 PLRRPPVMLKGGLIA
-582 WAELVG
+582 WTELVG

-594 SNTAASRGSRM
+594 SSTAALVGSRNIP
-605 VSRKPGRPIGRV
+605 RKPGRPIGRV

-666 DGDTDSNS
+666 DGDTDSNN
-674 DEPISPFIHT
+674 DEPVSPFIHT

-712 SRQPLPPP
+712 SRLPIPPP
-720 PPRSLPG
+720 PPRSLPS

-737 RPSYSGVSD
+737 RPSYSGVSE
-746 RDSTPFSPTSR
+746 RDSTQLSPTSR
-757 QSSSAQHPLY
+757 QSSSTQHPLY
-767 TSRSISHYLKLPRT
+767 TPRSITHYLKLPRT

-886 LNENWNRTPLRP
+886 LNEHWNRTPLRP
-898 LTSKEEMERERMAMQ
+898 LTLREEMERERMPVWT
-913 KVSTIEWRRYSH
+913 VSRIEWNRYTH
-925 REKSWISDLFA
+925 REKSWITELFA

-947 CHNTSTTYEAFY
+947 CQNTSTTYEAFY
-959 SISVEIPRLPGKRPW
+959 SISVEIPRSSGRRPW
-974 DIHDCLRSYCKEE
+974 DIHDCLRSYCQEE
-987 RLSGDEV
+987 KLSGDEV
-994 WKCPHCKCERE
+994 WKCPNCKCERE

-1016 KVLVVHFKRFE
+1016 QVLVVHFKRFE

-1035 KVHTPI
+1035 KIHTPI

-1051 PYMIPRSSR
+1051 PYMIPQASK
-1060 EERDHSGTD
+1060 
-1069 EANGDAATTPPY
+1069 EAHESIQDAATKPPY

-1120 KVTDF
+1120 RVTDF

>member
-1 MTIREPPNGRVFP
+1 MNVIG
-14 QFITHVPSKRQSAVY
+14 PS
-29 PSSPSWTDNQRTK
+29 
-42 STMDITAATNAR
+42 NAR
-54 FPHIKDLQG
+54 FSHIKDLQG

-68 VRNIEPRLPLRTLL
+68 VRNIDPRMPLRSLL
-82 SIAQQSTGQVGTD
+82 SLAQQSTGQVGTD

-104 YVEYLVSSEVLLNII
+104 YVEYLVSSELLLNII
-119 PKHKDFPALSSDR
+119 PKHKDFPTANSGR
-132 GDWHKIYKAL
+132 GDWQQIYKSL

-156 YDVIVEDNIK
+156 YNVIVHDNTK
-166 SGARPSDQ
+166 SGVRPSDQ
-174 YSSRRSSNYSE
+174 YSSSRRSSTYSE
-185 TDQLSNGNQRP
+185 TGQLSNVYQRP

-203 STSSRVADELFL
+203 NTSNRATDELFL
-215 PSSQKPG
+215 PSSQTTPHI
-222 QNSGLYQPQPQ
+222 SGPYQPQPQ
-233 TASTPQKDRP
+233 AASTQQRDRP
-243 VVHPKPPGLQ
+243 IVRPKPLGLQ
-253 AGSRSRGSSPRPKNE
+253 AGSDSRGVSPRPTSD

-283 NVPAGPVEGQYHMA
+283 NVPAGPAEGRRSVSQ
-297 NNTFVEAP
+297 NGFVEIP

-315 EDSSFPA
+315 EDSSSLA
-322 YVPSQSGGP
+322 YIPPQSGGP
-331 PSSGKPSGP
+331 PAPGKPSGP
-340 RDMQPPTY
+340 RDMQLPTFH
-348 PPPPKLPPPPPKIPL
+348 PPPKFPPPPPKIPL
-363 NLVTETKLPRAPSP
+363 SLETETQLPRAPSP
-377 AYNPSKNVGVTDMPT
+377 AYNPSKSVVKNNMPT
-392 LSRKPSIIGTD
+392 FD
-403 SRSPQS
+403 SHSPQS
-409 VKRFS
+409 GKRLSGQFS
-414 AQLSSVNSYSH
+414 SATVYSQ
-425 STRSSVSFE
+425 STRSSASFE
-434 EGPLAHSLSAEIRH
+434 GVPLAQTLSAEVRYKS
-448 RTLIAAPELYERLQT
+448 TVSAPELYERLQT
-463 SSVLLIDAR
+463 SSILLIDIR
-472 SREEYDQ
+472 GREDFDQ
-479 GHIFASSIM
+479 GHIFAKSIM

-495 RAGLSAEELE
+495 KAGLSAEELE
-505 ERLVISP
+505 ERLVVSP
-512 EVELSLFERRDEFDL
+512 EFELSLFERRDEFDL

-541 TGPPA
+541 AGPPT

-567 PLQRPPVMLKGGLVA
+567 PLRRPPVMLKGGLVA

-588 PQALVT
+588 PQALVS
-594 SNTAASRGSRM
+594 SNTAALVGSRT

-674 DEPISPFIHT
+674 DEPMSPFIHT

-691 FPEVPP
+691 FPEVSAER
-697 VQQSMMVSLPPPPPR
+697 QSMMVSLPPPPPR
-712 SRQPLPPP
+712 SRQPMPPP
-720 PPRSLPG
+720 PPRSLPT
-727 VPSRPPPAVP
+727 VPSRPAPAVP
-737 RPSYSGVSD
+737 RPSYSGVSE
-746 RDSTPFSPTSR
+746 RESTQFSPASR
-757 QSSSAQHPLY
+757 HSSSTQHPLY

-886 LNENWNRTPLRP
+886 LNENWNRTSLRP
-898 LTSKEEMERERMAMQ
+898 LTLREEMDRERMPIQ
-913 KVSTIEWRRYSH
+913 TVSKIEWNRYTH

-947 CHNTSTTYEAFY
+947 CQSTSTTYEAFY
-959 SISVEIPRLPGKRPW
+959 SISVEIPRSSGRRPW
-974 DIHDCLRSYCKEE
+974 DIHDCLRSYCQEE

-1016 KVLVVHFKRFE
+1016 QFLVVHFKRFE

-1051 PYMIPRSSR
+1051 PYMIPQASKEAHEYSR
-1060 EERDHSGTD
+1060 MD
-1069 EANGDAATTPPY
+1069 EPIRDAATTPPY

-1086 AVMRHLGTSGN
+1086 AVMRHIGTSGN

-1120 KVTDF
+1120 RVTDF

>member
-1 MTIREPPNGRVFP
+1 
-14 QFITHVPSKRQSAVY
+14 
-29 PSSPSWTDNQRTK
+29 
-42 STMDITAATNAR
+42 
-54 FPHIKDLQG
+54 
-63 KANAS
+63 
-68 VRNIEPRLPLRTLL
+68 
-82 SIAQQSTGQVGTD
+82 
-95 VSFKRPDRA
+95 
-104 YVEYLVSSEVLLNII
+104 
-119 PKHKDFPALSSDR
+119 
-132 GDWHKIYKAL
+132 
-142 RKQNATQHE
+142 
-151 MLKQI
+151 MLKEI
-156 YDVIVEDNIK
+156 YNVIIEDNTN

-174 YSSRRSSNYSE
+174 YSSSRRPSTYSE
-185 TDQLSNGNQRP
+185 MNHLSNGHQRP
-196 LSMPDTP
+196 LSMPDTQ
-203 STSSRVADELFL
+203 STSGRATDELFL
-215 PSSQKPG
+215 PSSQTAP
-222 QNSGLYQPQPQ
+222 QISGPSQPQSQ
-233 TASTPQKDRP
+233 AVSTPQRDRP
-243 VVHPKPPGLQ
+243 VVHPKPLGLQ
-253 AGSRSRGSSPRPKNE
+253 AGSSSRRTSPRPNHN

-283 NVPAGPVEGQYHMA
+283 KVPARPTGEQRDISHNGLVEI
-297 NNTFVEAP
+297 P

-315 EDSSFPA
+315 EDSSSLA
-322 YVPSQSGGP
+322 HIPSQSRGP
-331 PSSGKPSGP
+331 PSPGKPSGP
-340 RDMQPPTY
+340 RDMQPPDY
-348 PPPPKLPPPPPKIPL
+348 PPPPRFPPPPPKIPL
-363 NLVTETKLPRAPSP
+363 NLVTETQLPRAPSP
-377 AYNPSKNVGVTDMPT
+377 AYNPSKGVDVTN
-392 LSRKPSIIGTD
+392 I
-403 SRSPQS
+403 SPQS
-409 VKRFS
+409 VNRFS
-414 AQLSSVNSYSH
+414 GQLSSAISYSQ
-425 STRSSVSFE
+425 SARSSASFE
-434 EGPLAHSLSAEIRH
+434 GVPLAQSLSTEMRH
-448 RTLIAAPELYERLQT
+448 RTSISAPELYERLQT

-479 GHIFASSIM
+479 GHVFAKSIM
-488 CVEPLGL
+488 CIEPLGL
-495 RAGLSAEELE
+495 KAGLSAEELE
-505 ERLVISP
+505 ERLVVSP

-541 TGPPA
+541 TGPPT
-546 GTEADALRALHDTLY
+546 GTQADALRALHDTLY

-567 PLQRPPVMLKGGLVA
+567 PLRRPPVMLKGGLVA

-588 PQALVT
+588 PQALIT
-594 SNTAASRGSRM
+594 SNTAALVGSRR

-632 LRDQKPLNPDEEK
+632 LREQKPLNPDEEK

-657 PADYRHAQS
+657 PADYQHAQS

-674 DEPISPFIHT
+674 DEPMSPFVHT

-691 FPEVPP
+691 FPEAPP
-697 VQQSMMVSLPPPPPR
+697 VQQSMMVSLPPPPPL
-712 SRQPLPPP
+712 SRQPMPPP
-720 PPRSLPG
+720 PPRSLPS

-737 RPSYSGVSD
+737 RPSYSGVSE
-746 RDSTPFSPTSR
+746 RDSTQFSPTSR
-757 QSSSAQHPLY
+757 QSSSTQHPLY

-898 LTSKEEMERERMAMQ
+898 LTSREEMERERMPIQ
-913 KVSTIEWRRYSH
+913 TVSRIEWNRYTH

-947 CHNTSTTYEAFY
+947 CQNTSTTYEAFY
-959 SISVEIPRLPGKRPW
+959 SISVEIPRSSGKRPW
-974 DIHDCLRSYCKEE
+974 DIHDCLRSYCQEE

-1016 KVLVVHFKRFE
+1016 QVLVVHFKRFE

-1051 PYMIPRSSR
+1051 PYMIPRASKDAH
-1060 EERDHSGTD
+1060 DHPRMD
-1069 EANGDAATTPPY
+1069 EPVKDAATTPPY

-1120 KVTDF
+1120 RVTDF

>member
-1 MTIREPPNGRVFP
+1 
-14 QFITHVPSKRQSAVY
+14 
-29 PSSPSWTDNQRTK
+29 
-42 STMDITAATNAR
+42 
-54 FPHIKDLQG
+54 
-63 KANAS
+63 
-68 VRNIEPRLPLRTLL
+68 
-82 SIAQQSTGQVGTD
+82 
-95 VSFKRPDRA
+95 
-104 YVEYLVSSEVLLNII
+104 
-119 PKHKDFPALSSDR
+119 
-132 GDWHKIYKAL
+132 
-142 RKQNATQHE
+142 

-156 YDVIVEDNIK
+156 YNVIVEENTK
-166 SGARPSDQ
+166 SGVRPSDQ
-174 YSSRRSSNYSE
+174 YSSSRPSSIYSD
-185 TDQLSNGNQRP
+185 TSQLSSGHQRP
-196 LSMPDTP
+196 LSMPDTTG
-203 STSSRVADELFL
+203 TSNRVPDELFL
-215 PSSQKPG
+215 PSSQTAP
-222 QNSGLYQPQPQ
+222 QISGPYRPQPEPS
-233 TASTPQKDRP
+233 STSRSDRP
-243 VVHPKPPGLQ
+243 VVRPKPLGLQ
-253 AGSRSRGSSPRPKNE
+253 ASANSRDASPRPNS
-268 DALAERFS
+268 DDTLAERFS
-276 QLRVQRK
+276 QLRVQRR
-283 NVPAGPVEGQYHMA
+283 NVPAALTEGQRNVSQNGSTEM
-297 NNTFVEAP
+297 P
-305 SPTEYTPSSS
+305 SPIEYTPSSS
-315 EDSSFPA
+315 EDSSSLA
-322 YVPSQSGGP
+322 YIPPQPGGP
-331 PSSGKPSGP
+331 PSPGKPSGP
-340 RDMQPPTY
+340 RDMQLPRF

-363 NLVTETKLPRAPSP
+363 GLVTETKLPRAPSP
-377 AYNPSKNVGVTDMPT
+377 AYNPSKSVIKTNVPT
-392 LSRKPSIIGTD
+392 LNGKRSIIGTNPH
-403 SRSPQS
+403 SPQS
-409 VKRFS
+409 GKRFS
-414 AQLSSVNSYSH
+414 GQLSSATSYSQ
-425 STRSSVSFE
+425 SARSSASYD
-434 EGPLAHSLSAEIRH
+434 GLPLVRTLSAEMRH
-448 RTLIAAPELYERLQT
+448 KTSISAPELYERLQT
-463 SSVLLIDAR
+463 SRVLLIDGR

-479 GHIFASSIM
+479 GHISATSTM

-495 RAGLSAEELE
+495 KAGLSAEELE
-505 ERLVISP
+505 ERLVVSP
-512 EVELSLFERRDEFDL
+512 EVEQSLFERRDDFDL
-527 VVYYDRKTSSTGFL
+527 VVYHDRKTSSTGFL
-541 TGPPA
+541 SGPPT
-546 GTEADALRALHDTLY
+546 GTEADALRALHDTLH

-567 PLQRPPVMLKGGLVA
+567 PLRRPPVMLTGGLVA

-594 SNTAASRGSRM
+594 SNTAALVGSRM
-605 VSRKPGRPIGRV
+605 ASRKSGRPIGRV
-617 PMASANSSLEVRKRR
+617 PKASANSSLEVRKRR

-666 DGDTDSNS
+666 DGDVDSNS
-674 DEPISPFIHT
+674 DEPVSPFIHT

-691 FPEVPP
+691 FPEVSP
-697 VQQSMMVSLPPPPPR
+697 VQQSMMVSLPSQPPR
-712 SRQPLPPP
+712 SRQPMLPP
-720 PPRSLPG
+720 PPRSLPS

-737 RPSYSGVSD
+737 RPSYSGVSE
-746 RDSTPFSPTSR
+746 RESTQFSPTSR
-757 QSSSAQHPLY
+757 QSSSSQHPLY

-898 LTSKEEMERERMAMQ
+898 LTLREEVDRERMPIQ
-913 KVSTIEWRRYSH
+913 TVSRIEWNRYSH

-947 CHNTSTTYEAFY
+947 CQNTSTTYEAFY
-959 SISVEIPRLPGKRPW
+959 SISVEIPRTSGKRSW
-974 DIHDCLRSYCKEE
+974 DIHDCLRSYCQEE

-1005 ATKQIT
+1005 ATKKIT

-1016 KVLVVHFKRFE
+1016 QFLVIHFKRFE
-1027 MQKGQSAK
+1027 MRKGESAR

-1051 PYMIPRSSR
+1051 PYMIPQASKQAHDYSR
-1060 EERDHSGTD
+1060 MD
-1069 EANGDAATTPPY
+1069 EPIEDAATTPPY

-1086 AVMRHLGTSGN
+1086 AVMRHIGISGN

-1120 KVTDF
+1120 RVTDF
-1125 DPNKLKPDHRLQNEQ
+1125 DPNKLKTDHRLQNEQ

>member
-1 MTIREPPNGRVFP
+1 MLKEIYKVIIE
-14 QFITHVPSKRQSAVY
+14 
-29 PSSPSWTDNQRTK
+29 DNTK
-42 STMDITAATNAR
+42 S
-54 FPHIKDLQG
+54 G
-63 KANAS
+63 
-68 VRNIEPRLPLRTLL
+68 V
-82 SIAQQSTGQVGTD
+82 
-95 VSFKRPDRA
+95 
-104 YVEYLVSSEVLLNII
+104 
-119 PKHKDFPALSSDR
+119 
-132 GDWHKIYKAL
+132 
-142 RKQNATQHE
+142 
-151 MLKQI
+151 
-156 YDVIVEDNIK
+156 
-166 SGARPSDQ
+166 RPSDQ
-174 YSSRRSSNYSE
+174 YSSSRRSSTYSE
-185 TDQLSNGNQRP
+185 TGQLYNGHQRP

-203 STSSRVADELFL
+203 TRSNRVTDELFL
-215 PSSQKPG
+215 PASLTTPQTSG
-222 QNSGLYQPQPQ
+222 QYQPQPQ
-233 TASTPQKDRP
+233 AASTSQRDRP
-243 VVHPKPPGLQ
+243 VVRPKPLGLQ
-253 AGSRSRGSSPRPKNE
+253 AESSSRDASPHPVSA

-283 NVPAGPVEGQYHMA
+283 SVPARPADGQG
-297 NNTFVEAP
+297 NTSHNGFVEIP
-305 SPTEYTPSSS
+305 SPIEYTPSSS
-315 EDSSFPA
+315 EDSSSLA
-322 YVPSQSGGP
+322 NISSHSGGP
-331 PSSGKPSGP
+331 PSPGKPSGP
-340 RDMQPPTY
+340 RDLQPPKF
-348 PPPPKLPPPPPKIPL
+348 PLPPKLPPPPPKIPL
-363 NLVTETKLPRAPSP
+363 NLVTETHLPRAPSP
-377 AYNPSKNVGVTDMPT
+377 AYNPSKSVKTNMPN
-392 LSRKPSIIGTD
+392 LSRNQSIIGTD
-403 SRSPQS
+403 LHSPQS

-414 AQLSSVNSYSH
+414 EQFSSVTSYSQ
-425 STRSSVSFE
+425 STRSSASFE
-434 EGPLAHSLSAEIRH
+434 GVPLAQTLSAEMRH
-448 RTLIAAPELYERLQT
+448 RTSITAPELYECLQ
-463 SSVLLIDAR
+463 SSSMLLVDVR
-472 SREEYDQ
+472 GREEYDQ
-479 GHIFASSIM
+479 GHIFAKSII
-488 CVEPLGL
+488 CIEPLGL
-495 RAGLSAEELE
+495 KAGLSTEELE
-505 ERLVISP
+505 ERLVVSP
-512 EVELSLFERRDEFDL
+512 ETELSLFERRDEFDL
-527 VVYYDRKTSSTGFL
+527 VVYYDRKTSSSGFL
-541 TGPPA
+541 TGPPT

-561 EFNAYK
+561 EFNVYK
-567 PLQRPPVMLKGGLVA
+567 PLRRPPVMLKGGLVA

-594 SNTAASRGSRM
+594 SNTATLVGSRM
-605 VSRKPGRPIGRV
+605 IPRKPARPIGRV

-674 DEPISPFIHT
+674 DEPMSPFVHT
-684 YEDFLRR
+684 YEDFLKR
-691 FPEVPP
+691 FPEVSP
-697 VQQSMMVSLPPPPPR
+697 VQQSMMVSMPPPPPR
-712 SRQPLPPP
+712 SRQPVPPP
-720 PPRSLPG
+720 PPRSLHN

-737 RPSYSGVSD
+737 RPSYSGVSE
-746 RDSTPFSPTSR
+746 RESTQYSPTSR
-757 QSSSAQHPLY
+757 QSSSRQHPLY

-853 RSFCARLNKE
+853 RSFCARLNNE

-898 LTSKEEMERERMAMQ
+898 LSSREEVDRERMPIQ
-913 KVSTIEWRRYSH
+913 TVSRIEWNRYTH

-947 CHNTSTTYEAFY
+947 CQHTSTTYEAFY
-959 SISVEIPRLPGKRPW
+959 SISVEIPRSSGRRPW
-974 DIHDCLRSYCKEE
+974 DIHDCLRSYCQEE

-1016 KVLVVHFKRFE
+1016 QYLVVHFKRFE
-1027 MQKGQSAK
+1027 MQKGQSAR

-1051 PYMIPRSSR
+1051 TYMVPQASKDAHNHSR
-1060 EERDHSGTD
+1060 MD
-1069 EANGDAATTPPY
+1069 EPVRDAATTPPY

-1086 AVMRHLGTSGN
+1086 AVMRHIGTSGN

-1120 KVTDF
+1120 RVTDF
-1125 DPNKLKPDHRLQNEQ
+1125 DPNKLKPDQRLQNEQ

>member
-1 MTIREPPNGRVFP
+1 
-14 QFITHVPSKRQSAVY
+14 
-29 PSSPSWTDNQRTK
+29 
-42 STMDITAATNAR
+42 
-54 FPHIKDLQG
+54 
-63 KANAS
+63 
-68 VRNIEPRLPLRTLL
+68 
-82 SIAQQSTGQVGTD
+82 
-95 VSFKRPDRA
+95 
-104 YVEYLVSSEVLLNII
+104 
-119 PKHKDFPALSSDR
+119 
-132 GDWHKIYKAL
+132 
-142 RKQNATQHE
+142 

-156 YDVIVEDNIK
+156 YNVIVEENTK
-166 SGARPSDQ
+166 SGVRPSDQ
-174 YSSRRSSNYSE
+174 YSSSRPSSTYPD
-185 TDQLSNGNQRP
+185 TGRISNAHQRP

-203 STSSRVADELFL
+203 STSNRVTDELFL
-215 PSSQKPG
+215 PSSQITP
-222 QNSGLYQPQPQ
+222 QISGPYQPLAQA
-233 TASTPQKDRP
+233 ASTMPRDRP
-243 VVHPKPPGLQ
+243 VVRPKPSGLQ
-253 AGSRSRGSSPRPKNE
+253 AGLNSCGASPRPTSD

-276 QLRVQRK
+276 QLRVQRR
-283 NVPAGPVEGQYHMA
+283 NVLAGGAEGQCNVSLNGFAEM
-297 NNTFVEAP
+297 P
-305 SPTEYTPSSS
+305 SPTEYTASSS
-315 EDSSFPA
+315 EDSSPIA
-322 YVPSQSGGP
+322 YFHSQSGGP
-331 PSSGKPSGP
+331 YSPGKPSGP
-340 RDMQPPTY
+340 RDMQLKTF
-348 PPPPKLPPPPPKIPL
+348 PPPPNFSSSPPKIPW
-363 NLVTETKLPRAPSP
+363 NLVTDTQLPRAPSP
-377 AYNPSKNVGVTDMPT
+377 AYNPSKSVKTNMPA
-392 LSRKPSIIGTD
+392 LNRKRSIIGKD
-403 SRSPQS
+403 SHSPQS
-409 VKRFS
+409 AKRFS
-414 AQLSSVNSYSH
+414 GQLSSATSYSQ
-425 STRSSVSFE
+425 STRSSASFE
-434 EGPLAHSLSAEIRH
+434 AIPFSQPLSTEMRHKTSISAP
-448 RTLIAAPELYERLQT
+448 ALYEHLQT
-463 SSVLLIDAR
+463 SSTLLIDVR
-472 SREEYDQ
+472 GREEYDQ
-479 GHIFASSIM
+479 GHIYAKSIM
-488 CVEPLGL
+488 CIEPLGL
-495 RAGLSAEELE
+495 KAGLSAEELE
-505 ERLVISP
+505 ERLVVSP
-512 EVELSLFERRDEFDL
+512 EVEMSLFERRDEFDL
-527 VVYYDRKTSSTGFL
+527 VVYYDRKTSSTEFL
-541 TGPPA
+541 TGPPT

-561 EFNAYK
+561 EFNAYR
-567 PLQRPPVMLKGGLVA
+567 PLRRPPVMLKGGLVA

-594 SNTAASRGSRM
+594 SNTAFLVGSRT
-605 VSRKPGRPIGRV
+605 VSRKPGRPIARV

-674 DEPISPFIHT
+674 DEPVSPFIHT

-691 FPEVPP
+691 FPEVTAM
-697 VQQSMMVSLPPPPPR
+697 QQSMMVSLPPPPAR
-712 SRQPLPPP
+712 SLQPMPSPPP
-720 PPRSLPG
+720 PSLPS

-737 RPSYSGVSD
+737 RPSYGGVSE
-746 RDSTPFSPTSR
+746 RDSTQFSPTSR
-757 QSSSAQHPLY
+757 QSSSRQHPLY

-898 LTSKEEMERERMAMQ
+898 LTVREEMDRERMPIQ
-913 KVSTIEWRRYSH
+913 TVSRIEWKRYTH

-947 CHNTSTTYEAFY
+947 CQNTSTTYEAFY
-959 SISVEIPRLPGKRPW
+959 SISVEIPRSSGRRPW
-974 DIHDCLRSYCKEE
+974 DIHDCLRSYCQEE

-1016 KVLVVHFKRFE
+1016 QFLVVHFKRFE

-1041 GFPLFGLNME
+1041 GFPLFGLNIE
-1051 PYMIPRSSR
+1051 PYMIPQASKEAHNHSR
-1060 EERDHSGTD
+1060 MD
-1069 EANGDAATTPPY
+1069 EPIRDAATTSPH

-1086 AVMRHLGTSGN
+1086 AVMRHIGTSGN

-1120 KVTDF
+1120 RVTDF

>member
-1 MTIREPPNGRVFP
+1 M
-14 QFITHVPSKRQSAVY
+14 A
-29 PSSPSWTDNQRTK
+29 
-42 STMDITAATNAR
+42 
-54 FPHIKDLQG
+54 
-63 KANAS
+63 
-68 VRNIEPRLPLRTLL
+68 
-82 SIAQQSTGQVGTD
+82 
-95 VSFKRPDRA
+95 
-104 YVEYLVSSEVLLNII
+104 
-119 PKHKDFPALSSDR
+119 
-132 GDWHKIYKAL
+132 
-142 RKQNATQHE
+142 QHE
-151 MLKQI
+151 MLTQI
-156 YDVIVEDNIK
+156 YNVIIEDNTK
-166 SGARPSDQ
+166 SGIKPSDQ
-174 YSSRRSSNYSE
+174 YSSSRRSSIYSD
-185 TDQLSNGNQRP
+185 TGQPSNGHQRP

-203 STSSRVADELFL
+203 STSNRVADELFL
-215 PSSQKPG
+215 PPSQPAS
-222 QNSGLYQPQPQ
+222 QISETYHSHTQA
-233 TASTPQKDRP
+233 ASTTHRDRP
-243 VVHPKPPGLQ
+243 VVRPKPLGLQ
-253 AGSRSRGSSPRPKNE
+253 AGSKSRGASPRPTSD

-276 QLRVQRK
+276 QLRVKRK
-283 NVPAGPVEGQYHMA
+283 AVPAGPGELQRNVIPNGSVDM
-297 NNTFVEAP
+297 P
-305 SPTEYTPSSS
+305 SPTEYTPPSS
-315 EDSSFPA
+315 EDSSSLA
-322 YVPSQSGGP
+322 HIPSQPMG
-331 PSSGKPSGP
+331 PSSPGKPSGP
-340 RDMQPPTY
+340 RDMQPSTF

-363 NLVTETKLPRAPSP
+363 NLVTEIQLPRPPSP
-377 AYNPSKNVGVTDMPT
+377 AYNPSKSVKTDMPA
-392 LSRKPSIIGTD
+392 LNGKRSNIGTD
-403 SRSPQS
+403 SHSPQS
-409 VKRFS
+409 AKRFS
-414 AQLSSVNSYSH
+414 GHLTSATSYSH
-425 STRSSVSFE
+425 STRSSASFE
-434 EGPLAHSLSAEIRH
+434 AAPFVQTLSTDSRRKTSIS
-448 RTLIAAPELYERLQT
+448 APELYECLQT
-463 SSVLLIDAR
+463 SSVLLIDVR
-472 SREEYDQ
+472 GREEYDQ
-479 GHIFASSIM
+479 GHIFAKSIM
-488 CVEPLGL
+488 CIEPLGL
-495 RAGLSAEELE
+495 KTGLSAEELE
-505 ERLVISP
+505 ERLVVSP
-512 EVELSLFERRDEFDL
+512 EAELSLFERRDEFDL
-527 VVYYDRKTSSTGFL
+527 TVYYDRKTSSTGFL

-567 PLQRPPVMLKGGLVA
+567 PLRRPPVMLKGGLVA

-588 PQALVT
+588 PQALIT
-594 SNTAASRGSRM
+594 SKTAALVGSR
-605 VSRKPGRPIGRV
+605 VVPRKPGRPIGRV

-657 PADYRHAQS
+657 PADYRQAQS

-674 DEPISPFIHT
+674 EEPMSPFIHT

-691 FPEVPP
+691 FPEVTPG
-697 VQQSMMVSLPPPPPR
+697 QQSMMVALPPPPPR
-712 SRQPLPPP
+712 SQQSMPLPPP
-720 PPRSLPG
+720 LPLPS
-727 VPSRPPPAVP
+727 VPSRPPPALP
-737 RPSYSGVSD
+737 RPSYSGVSE
-746 RDSTPFSPTSR
+746 RESTAFSPSSR
-757 QSSSAQHPLY
+757 QSSSRQHPLY

-853 RSFCARLNKE
+853 RNFCARLNKE

-898 LTSKEEMERERMAMQ
+898 LTVREEMDRERMPIQ
-913 KVSTIEWRRYSH
+913 TVSRIEWNRYTH

-947 CHNTSTTYEAFY
+947 CQNTSTTCEAFY
-959 SISVEIPRLPGKRPW
+959 SISVEIPRSSSRRPW

-1016 KVLVVHFKRFE
+1016 QFLVVHFKRFE
-1027 MQKGQSAK
+1027 VQKGQSAK

-1051 PYMIPRSSR
+1051 PYMIPQASR
-1060 EERDHSGTD
+1060 EAHDHSRMD
-1069 EANGDAATTPPY
+1069 EPIRDAATTPPY

-1086 AVMRHLGTSGN
+1086 AVMRHIGNSGN
-1097 GGHYISLV
+1097 GGHYISLI
-1105 RDAARGNIWRKFDDE
+1105 RDAARGNMWRKFDDE
-1120 KVTDF
+1120 RVNDF
-1125 DPNKLKPDHRLQNEQ
+1125 DPNKLKPEHRLQNEQ

>member
-1 MTIREPPNGRVFP
+1 M
-14 QFITHVPSKRQSAVY
+14 
-29 PSSPSWTDNQRTK
+29 
-42 STMDITAATNAR
+42 M
-54 FPHIKDLQG
+54 
-63 KANAS
+63 
-68 VRNIEPRLPLRTLL
+68 
-82 SIAQQSTGQVGTD
+82 
-95 VSFKRPDRA
+95 
-104 YVEYLVSSEVLLNII
+104 
-119 PKHKDFPALSSDR
+119 
-132 GDWHKIYKAL
+132 
-142 RKQNATQHE
+142 
-151 MLKQI
+151 KQI
-156 YDVIVEDNIK
+156 YNVIVEDNTN
-166 SGARPSDQ
+166 SGVRPSDQ
-174 YSSRRSSNYSE
+174 YSSSRRSSTYSE
-185 TDQLSNGNQRP
+185 VNQLSNGHQRP
-196 LSMPDTP
+196 LSMPDTS
-203 STSSRVADELFL
+203 STSSRATDELFL
-215 PSSQKPG
+215 PSSQTT
-222 QNSGLYQPQPQ
+222 PQISRPSQ
-233 TASTPQKDRP
+233 TQSQAASTPPRDRP
-243 VVHPKPPGLQ
+243 VVHPKPLGLQ
-253 AGSRSRGSSPRPKNE
+253 AGSSSRRTSPRPTYN

-283 NVPAGPVEGQYHMA
+283 KVPARPAEEQRDTSHNGLVEI
-297 NNTFVEAP
+297 P

-315 EDSSFPA
+315 EDSSSLPHI
-322 YVPSQSGGP
+322 PSQSRGP
-331 PSSGKPSGP
+331 PSPGKPSGP
-340 RDMQPPTY
+340 RDMQPPDY
-348 PPPPKLPPPPPKIPL
+348 PPPPRFPPPPPKISL
-363 NLVTETKLPRAPSP
+363 NLVTETQLPRAPSP
-377 AYNPSKNVGVTDMPT
+377 AYNPSKSVDMTNIPT
-392 LSRKPSIIGTD
+392 PNRKRSMIRTD
-403 SRSPQS
+403 SHSPQS
-409 VKRFS
+409 VNRS
-414 AQLSSVNSYSH
+414 SGQLSSAVSYSQ
-425 STRSSVSFE
+425 STRSSASFE
-434 EGPLAHSLSAEIRH
+434 EVPLAQSLSAETRH
-448 RTLIAAPELYERLQT
+448 RTSISAPELYERLQT

-479 GHIFASSIM
+479 GHVFAKSIM
-488 CVEPLGL
+488 CIEPLGL
-495 RAGLSAEELE
+495 KAGLSAEELE
-505 ERLVISP
+505 ERLVVSP

-541 TGPPA
+541 TGPPT
-546 GTEADALRALHDTLY
+546 GTQADALRALHDTLY

-567 PLQRPPVMLKGGLVA
+567 PLRRPPVMLKGGLVA

-594 SNTAASRGSRM
+594 SNTAALVGCRT

-632 LRDQKPLNPDEEK
+632 LREQKPLNPDEEK

-674 DEPISPFIHT
+674 DEPMSPFVHT

-691 FPEVPP
+691 FPEAPP
-697 VQQSMMVSLPPPPPR
+697 VQQSMMVSLPPPPPP
-712 SRQPLPPP
+712 SRQPMLPP
-720 PPRSLPG
+720 PPRSLPS

-737 RPSYSGVSD
+737 RPSYSGVSE
-746 RDSTPFSPTSR
+746 RDSIQFSPTSR
-757 QSSSAQHPLY
+757 QSSSTQHPLY

-781 GLINFSV
+781 GLVNFSV

-898 LTSKEEMERERMAMQ
+898 LTSREEMERERMPIQ
-913 KVSTIEWRRYSH
+913 TVSRIEWNRYTH

-947 CHNTSTTYEAFY
+947 CQNTSTTYEAFY
-959 SISVEIPRLPGKRPW
+959 SISVEIPRSSGKRPW
-974 DIHDCLRSYCKEE
+974 DIHDCLRSYCQEE

-1016 KVLVVHFKRFE
+1016 QVLVVHFKRFE
-1027 MQKGQSAK
+1027 MQKGQSAR

-1051 PYMIPRSSR
+1051 PYMIPRASKDVH
-1060 EERDHSGTD
+1060 DHPRMD
-1069 EANGDAATTPPY
+1069 EPVGDAATTPPY

-1120 KVTDF
+1120 RVTDF